1 MTAIAPHP
9 NSPRWRDRPIVTLPL
24 PGDAAV
30 GVAVRPPGGPAGTE
44 SPRGVTCR
52 DCGRVLRRPRPSGLG
67 PVCERKQ
74 RPPRATIPAPRTD
87 DVLPGQTELEL
98 RDYQLTLDS
107 L

>member
-24 PGDAAV
+24 PGDAPVVA
-30 GVAVRPPGGPAGTE
+30 AVRPPDDPTGGTG
-44 SPRGVTCR
+44 PRVACR
-52 DCGRVLRRPRPSGLG
+52 DRGRVLRRPRPSGLG

-74 RPPRATIPAPRTD
+74 RPPRATIPAPRSD
-87 DVLPGQTELEL
+87 DELPGQTALEL
-98 RDYQLTLDS
+98 RDYQPTLDS

>member
-9 NSPRWRDRPIVTLPL
+9 ASPRWRDRPIVTLPL
-24 PGDAAV
+24 PGDAPAV
-30 GVAVRPPGGPAGTE
+30 AAVRPPDGLTGGAG
-44 SPRGVTCR
+44 PRVTCR

-74 RPPRATIPAPRTD
+74 RPPRATIPAPRPD

-98 RDYQLTLDS
+98 RDYQPTLDS